1 MRGNHP
7 FLQGEYWPISI
18 QIYCVTLLGH
28 PWLVLTPVLCPK
40 IVFLNGPFGAQKR
53 TKNQTQQENYYPCLP
68 SARTLWIL
76 QRAGCHPGR
85 FSWGCQNRIWGGL
98 KMECPKLPNF
108 NRKKGL
114 GALHFRH
121 PYFETY
127 PYVDH
132 QSQDLIFPHHSHS
145 SDKSFHFG
153 WFPKS
158 SKRTILH
165 TVVKTCRCLFWGA
178 ILGNQRKWKDIG
190 PSGCNMKRMPT
201 CTAFWKFTSFPKQS
215 SDGLSSFP
223 YSSW

>member
-1 MRGNHP
+1 MVLLVPKKGPKTKPNRKITTHASL
-7 FLQGEYWPISI
+7 LQGPCGFCREPDVIQADSVGDAKTEYGEVSKWSAPSF
-18 QIYCVTLLGH
+18 QI
-28 PWLVLTPVLCPK
+28 LT
-40 IVFLNGPFGAQKR
+40 
-53 TKNQTQQENYYPCLP
+53 E
-68 SARTLWIL
+68 
-76 QRAGCHPGR
+76 
-85 FSWGCQNRIWGGL
+85 
-98 KMECPKLPNF
+98 
-108 NRKKGL
+108 KKGL

-121 PYFETY
+121 PCFETY

-201 CTAFWKFTSFPKQS
+201 CNAFWKFTSFPKQS

-223 YSSW
+223 

>member
-1 MRGNHP
+1 MGKNWGSY
-7 FLQGEYWPISI
+7 F
-18 QIYCVTLLGH
+18 TLKAN
-28 PWLVLTPVLCPK
+28 PVK
-40 IVFLNGPFGAQKR
+40 
-53 TKNQTQQENYYPCLP
+53 
-68 SARTLWIL
+68 
-76 QRAGCHPGR
+76 
-85 FSWGCQNRIWGGL
+85 
-98 KMECPKLPNF
+98 
-108 NRKKGL
+108 KKGHL
-114 GALHFRH
+114 IFMFFLYAYMCICGCFKNRNAPSSQIWIQKNGFGALHFRH

-201 CTAFWKFTSFPKQS
+201 CNAFWKFTSFPKQS